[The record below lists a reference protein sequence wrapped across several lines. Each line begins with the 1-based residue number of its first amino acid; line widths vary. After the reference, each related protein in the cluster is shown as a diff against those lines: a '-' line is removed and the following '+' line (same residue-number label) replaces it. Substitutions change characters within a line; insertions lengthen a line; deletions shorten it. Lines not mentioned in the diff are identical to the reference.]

1 MGGNAE
7 ILLPYYEFEIIDYWQ
22 VVEEE

>member
-7 ILLPYYEFEIIDYWQ
+7 ILDYKQ
-22 VVEEE
+22 LFILIE